1 MYIEGGGEEERR
13 RRGGGILTHGGEG
26 RGREGEGGEG
36 ERKGGEGEGGTFR
49 TPTLQII
56 QTQGMQIYS
65 PALQQL
71 RYLKMK

>member
-36 ERKGGEGEGGTFR
+36 ERKGGEGGTFR